1 MTRSYS
7 TFYERADG
15 TDVTCY
21 YTLSG
26 GQPASGEFGPPEH
39 YSPAEPVEVSI
50 GDCWPDNPPGKIP
63 MTLTDDEYD
72 DLRDQILGDLP
83 DPDFE

>member
-1 MTRSYS
+1 MNRSYS

-39 YSPAEPVEVSI
+39 YSPAEPVEVAV
-50 GDCWPDNPPGKIP
+50 GDCWLSLGGSDP